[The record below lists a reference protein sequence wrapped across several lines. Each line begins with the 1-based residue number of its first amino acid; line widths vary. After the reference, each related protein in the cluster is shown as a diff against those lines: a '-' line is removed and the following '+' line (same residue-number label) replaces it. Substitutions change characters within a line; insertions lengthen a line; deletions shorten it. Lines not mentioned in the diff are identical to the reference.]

1 MTRHL
6 TDELSDYADRRM
18 SGPALLAW
26 DRHVSVCE
34 HCRYAVTAERRM
46 LSSLRSGPPSV
57 SPHLQAMLLSLADS
71 APTVAGPSPAPG
83 HRAPWACADGASPAA
98 SPHFPPSQR
107 APWALANAGDAVP
120 DRGAVPP
127 IPIAL
132 APVAPFRL
140 PTVAPAAPALHRSL
154 RRAAALAGLAASATV
169 AAAWAVGVAGP
180 VQQPT
185 LNPAARLTYPTF
197 GADTTGLA
205 VPAIAP
211 LTPGTHREHLTIPAG
226 LDSAIPDTPERSDR

>member
-57 SPHLQAMLLSLADS
+57 SPHLQAMLLSLAD
-71 APTVAGPSPAPG
+71 
-83 HRAPWACADGASPAA
+83 GASTAA

-226 LDSAIPDTPERSDR
+226 LNSAIPDTPERSDR

>member
-34 HCRYAVTAERRM
+34 HCRYAVAAERRM

-57 SPHLQAMLLSLADS
+57 SPHLQSMLLALADS
-71 APTVAGPSPAPG
+71 APTAAGPSAAPG
-83 HRAPWACADGASPAA
+83 HRTPWASVV
-98 SPHFPPSQR
+98 
-107 APWALANAGDAVP
+107 AGDAAP

-127 IPIAL
+127 IPTAL
-132 APVAPFRL
+132 APVTPFRL

-180 VQQPT
+180 AQPPT
-185 LNPAARLTYPTF
+185 LNPSARLTYPTF
-197 GADTTGLA
+197 GSDTTGLA

-226 LDSAIPDTPERSDR
+226 LTNAIPDTPERSDR